1 MECVFL
7 IFVVTT
13 KAKNENV
20 LDNED
25 KKLVKNQNSFR
36 RSRWALINRQE
47 LPVHTSKNYLFIQVE
62 VKLLTPLGVE
72 RFIDNF

>member
-1 MECVFL
+1 MVL
-7 IFVVTT
+7 RDTS
-13 KAKNENV
+13 ASKNVNV
-20 LDNED
+20 LDND
-25 KKLVKNQNSFR
+25 DRKLVKNQNSFR

>member
-20 LDNED
+20 FESGKEHKVRLRISSIARDQKVEKFSATEVD
-25 KKLVKNQNSFR
+25 AIVKKWRATFQKS
-36 RSRWALINRQE
+36 
-47 LPVHTSKNYLFIQVE
+47 TS
-62 VKLLTPLGVE
+62 LT
-72 RFIDNF
+72 